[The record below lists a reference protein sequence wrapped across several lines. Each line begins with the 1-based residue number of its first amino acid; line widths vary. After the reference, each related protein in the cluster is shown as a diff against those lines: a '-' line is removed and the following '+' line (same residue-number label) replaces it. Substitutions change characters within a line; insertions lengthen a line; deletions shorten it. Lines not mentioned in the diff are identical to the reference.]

1 MEEKRDTSGDTKVF
15 KIIRREDIERE
26 KRRQANEAEKAKQM
40 SDVAKARQESQA
52 VKIREVNI
60 AAKARQ
66 ATQAEKIKQAN
77 MEAKARQVSNA
88 AKLKKVNGE
97 FKSNQSAEVKKK
109 IEAINKENVSTGKV
123 DKQNSTSN
131 TNSNIINNK
140 TLSSVKENSNNK
152 TINNSRVID
161 NKAINNAKAS
171 NEINSNKLNQN
182 NNVTEEHSKLQ
193 NSKEKPLKILLVL
206 IIIILVATILSTVF
220 GVINLNTNKIINGV
234 KVNDVK
240 IANMTKEQAIEE
252 LNNNINDAEKNI
264 VTIKRNDYQT
274 KISLSDIE
282 GKFDVESIVNE
293 AYNIGRANDVIGNN
307 YKTIGAFVIGKNLR
321 ANLTYNEEL
330 LEEKIKEI
338 SLEMPDL
345 AMDSTYVIDGNKLI
359 IKNSTAGIKI
369 QKDNFKQS
377 LINALSSSQKEFELP
392 IEKAEK
398 QEIDIK
404 KIYDEVYKQPVNAYY
419 TTNPLKVYKEESGL
433 DFAIS
438 IEEAEKLLKENKTE
452 YEIPLKVL
460 KPQITI
466 ADLGDAAFP
475 DTLGTFTTTYGTA
488 DVNRNANIALAAQ
501 SINSVVVMPGE
512 TFSYNDLIGECSTA
526 RGYKVSTVY
535 LNGELSTGIGG
546 GICQVSTTL
555 YNAVLRANL
564 EIVQRRNH
572 SLGVTYVPAG
582 QDAMVNIGTSDFKFK
597 NNREYPVK
605 VIAYVNPGSVTC
617 AIKGIKQETEYEVKL
632 ESRTIEKNDV
642 RYKVET
648 YKVLYLNGNVV
659 SRTWLSTDTYKYH

>member
-26 KRRQANEAEKAKQM
+26 KRRQAEEAAKGKQM

-77 MEAKARQVSNA
+77 LEAKARQVSNA

-109 IEAINKENVSTGKV
+109 IEAINKENIKPNN
-123 DKQNSTSN
+123 DNKQKSS
-131 TNSNIINNK
+131 SNINSSITNNKVVLNNK
-140 TLSSVKENSNNK
+140 TIISSDKKISNNK
-152 TINNSRVID
+152 TSNNSKV
-161 NKAINNAKAS
+161 NN
-171 NEINSNKLNQN
+171 NNIIINSNKLNAN
-182 NNVTEEHSKLQ
+182 KKVAEDHSVQ
-193 NSKEKPLKILLVL
+193 QSSKEKSLKIILVL
-206 IIIILVATILSTVF
+206 IIIILAVTILSTVF

-252 LNNNINDAEKNI
+252 LNNNINNAEINV
-264 VTIKRNDYQT
+264 VTIKRNNYQT
-274 KISLSDIE
+274 KISLADIE
-282 GKFDVESIVNE
+282 GKFDVESIVND
-293 AYNIGRANDVIGNN
+293 AYNIGREKDVVSNN
-307 YKTIGAFVIGKNLR
+307 YKTIGTFIIGKNLK

-359 IKNSTAGIKI
+359 IKNSTSGITI

-512 TFSYNDLIGECSTA
+512 TFSYNELIGECSTA
-526 RGYKVSTVY
+526 RGYRVSTVY

-632 ESRTIEKNDV
+632 ESRTIEKTDAK
-642 RYKVET
+642 YKVET
-648 YKVLYLNGNVV
+648 FKVLYLNGNVV